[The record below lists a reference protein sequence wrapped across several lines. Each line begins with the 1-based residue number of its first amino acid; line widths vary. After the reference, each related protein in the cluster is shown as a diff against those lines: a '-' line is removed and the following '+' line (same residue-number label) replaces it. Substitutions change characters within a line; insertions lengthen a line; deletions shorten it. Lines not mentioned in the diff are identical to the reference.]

1 MMLPLLLAAVTS
13 ISFQPD
19 ATLDGKVASVLPTA
33 SEERWLQIP
42 WRTDV
47 MQARV
52 DARRE
57 GKPLFFW
64 VMDGHPLGCT

>member
-1 MMLPLLLAAVTS
+1 MLSLLLSALTLIAVQS
-13 ISFQPD
+13 D
-19 ATLDGKVASVLPTA
+19 VALDRKVASVLPTA
-33 SEERWLQIP
+33 NEERWLQIP
-42 WRTDV
+42 WRTDP

-52 DARRE
+52 QAERA